1 MRTPHIEEE
10 GAAAKA
16 GGIFSACSRER
27 EACVSPG
34 AELSGERRPR
44 ERCWRRGAME
54 WAWVFAGEEELAAP
68 PIPVKG
74 SILVLYSV
82 ACQEEALHRHF
93 DDLQPNSPK
102 RTLYILQ

>member
-1 MRTPHIEEE
+1 MKYLKLMKISLQASKKKE
-10 GAAAKA
+10 G
-16 GGIFSACSRER
+16 GGVICNH
-27 EACVSPG
+27 SPSSILKHPFIRFTSFDTRKT
-34 AELSGERRPR
+34 EQDILLSLSD
-44 ERCWRRGAME
+44 CT
-54 WAWVFAGEEELAAP
+54 